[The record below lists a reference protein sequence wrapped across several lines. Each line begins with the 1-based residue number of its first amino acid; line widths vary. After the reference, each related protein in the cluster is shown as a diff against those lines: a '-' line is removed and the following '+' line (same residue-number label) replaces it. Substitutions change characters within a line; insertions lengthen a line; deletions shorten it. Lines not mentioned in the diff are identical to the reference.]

1 MQNIISKTALDCNLQ
16 TNSLFINACIIII
29 SVEMR
34 SFENLTN
41 QSGSKKAIYIAEHAI
56 YQETIFSQ
64 SSTLFSDSKIQSS
77 QY

>member
-1 MQNIISKTALDCNLQ
+1 MR
-16 TNSLFINACIIII
+16 
-29 SVEMR
+29 SVEK
-34 SFENLTN
+34 LTN

>member
-1 MQNIISKTALDCNLQ
+1 MEIR
-16 TNSLFINACIIII
+16 
-29 SVEMR
+29 SVEK
-34 SFENLTN
+34 LTN

-64 SSTLFSDSKIQSS
+64 LSTLLSDSKIQSS